1 MYRFFIFISWVIS
14 FVCFNRLVQTD
25 NHCVQ
30 QFYAGLGLIFLIS
43 FPALF
48 KHLAG
53 KRTEVTLGGKTVKN
67 WEISV
72 GSGILAIL
80 MMYFERFLGLCQ

>member
-67 WEISV
+67 GKQNKHTLE
-72 GSGILAIL
+72 
-80 MMYFERFLGLCQ
+80 FGLVPIFFR